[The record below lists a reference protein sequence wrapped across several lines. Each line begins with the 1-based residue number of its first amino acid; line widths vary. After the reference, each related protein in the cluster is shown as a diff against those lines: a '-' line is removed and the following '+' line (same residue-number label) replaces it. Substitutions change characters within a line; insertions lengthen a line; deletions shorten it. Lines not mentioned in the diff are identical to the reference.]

1 VTLPFE
7 IGSRP
12 SRASTRAGGPGDP
25 LLSQP
30 SSSGRREAERSPPSR
45 QPKRR
50 ILPELMSHL
59 PALGPLFDGLAE
71 EAALEI
77 ENALEWMKLSPR
89 AVLFKEGDAAAD
101 AFVLTAGQLAI
112 VLGDGAERRTIAH
125 IHPGELVGEMG
136 LLADA
141 PRSATVIALRESH
154 LIRLPRGAVDLLMS
168 NGPETRQFLFRILTA
183 RLRQTS
189 RDPSPIERTAERI
202 AIVALGPVDRFKDA
216 LDWLSRKVSPVLVG
230 SSKEDEQWGAS
241 AEPPDGPI
249 IYMADHHASAWAKRC
264 IDETDRVIFVAHA
277 GAEPVG
283 LDAIASA
290 ARLHREMSLILI
302 NRADAALPS
311 GAAAWMSHFEPS
323 HILHVRSGDTADY
336 ERVLRLL
343 SRSSVCV
350 VFSGGGARALA
361 HIDVLQALE
370 EKGIPIDAVAG
381 TSMGALIGTLA
392 AQGLKAGEIH
402 ERMRRYLV
410 EGNSMGAYTI
420 PFVSLISGRKLTRM
434 FKDAC
439 EDAQVEDLWK
449 TFFCVSTDL
458 ATGTAF
464 VHRSGL
470 LSRALR
476 ASSAIPG
483 LFPPVLGGGQV
494 LVDGFLVD
502 NMPTASM
509 RSLNRG
515 TVIGI
520 DVASDC
526 HMETYDA
533 AIEEKSWWWFLLHGR
548 GHAPTM
554 ARVLMSSSAAASRA
568 QNDLARAA
576 TDVLIEPVLDG
587 VNLLSFKALDKA
599 VEAGYRAAQEAFK
612 GASFPPRFQT
622 SAGFPSGIA

>member
-1 VTLPFE
+1 MTLCVDTGVKFAPERAAEKRSFAAD
-7 IGSRP
+7 P
-12 SRASTRAGGPGDP
+12 SVQSEPVLAAEQPCGG
-25 LLSQP
+25 
-30 SSSGRREAERSPPSR
+30 
-45 QPKRR
+45 
-50 ILPELMSHL
+50 ILPELLSHL
-59 PALGPLFDGLAE
+59 PALGPLFDGLSE
-71 EAALEI
+71 EAAVEI
-77 ENALEWMKLSPR
+77 ENALEWMKISST

-101 AFVLTAGQLAI
+101 AFVLTAGRLAI
-112 VLGDGAERRTIAH
+112 VLGDGSERRTIAH

-168 NGPETRQFLFRILTA
+168 NGQETRQFLFRILTA

-189 RDPSPIERTAERI
+189 RDPAPLESTAEKI
-202 AIVALGPVDRFKDA
+202 AIVALGPLDRFKDA
-216 LDWLSRKVSPVLVG
+216 LDWLSRNVAPVLVG
-230 SSKEDEQWGAS
+230 SSKEEERWGDGV
-241 AEPPDGPI
+241 EPSKRPI
-249 IYMADHHASAWAKRC
+249 ITMADNHGSAWAKRC
-264 IDETDRVIFVAHA
+264 IDESDRVIFLAQA

-283 LDAIASA
+283 LDSVESA
-290 ARLHREMSLILI
+290 DRLRREMSLILI
-302 NRADAALPS
+302 NRPDVALPS

-323 HILHVRSGDTADY
+323 HILHIRSGDTADY
-336 ERVLRLL
+336 GRVLRLL

-361 HIDVLQALE
+361 HIGVLQALE

-381 TSMGALIGTLA
+381 TSMGALIAALV
-392 AQGLKAGEIH
+392 AQGLKASEIH

-410 EGNSMGAYTI
+410 QGNPMGSYTV

-483 LFPPVLGGGQV
+483 LFPPVLGDGQV

-502 NMPTASM
+502 NMPAAAM

-515 TVIGI
+515 MVIGV

-526 HMETYDA
+526 HMEAYDA

-554 ARVLMSSSAAASRA
+554 ARVLMSSSAAASSSAKRF
-568 QNDLARAA
+568 
-576 TDVLIEPVLDG
+576 G
-587 VNLLSFKALDKA
+587 
-599 VEAGYRAAQEAFK
+599 K
-612 GASFPPRFQT
+612 GRD
-622 SAGFPSGIA
+622 